1 MSVKVEYC
9 TVEERDMDTL
19 FLEAFAS
26 DKGFLKVFT
35 EKVTELKGNDSLN
48 VVNVELSKSDKDGES
63 DITVI
68 LEDQNKKIG
77 LLIEDKIN
85 AIAMDEQC
93 NRYKIRGKKGIKNG
107 DYSVFFVF
115 IVAPQKYYNSNE
127 EAKKYDHYVSYEE
140 CFEYFKSQNF
150 AMANIWAQQIEQAI
164 NKAQKQSNV
173 THNPGRMEFLRKYI
187 EYKDAH
193 YSGELDIANNPDNE
207 GAGGWVH
214 FRVNLKNAYI
224 LHKAD
229 RNFMDLT
236 FTGSGEDKTKAF
248 LFETMEK
255 WVHKLGYENVRC
267 YKTGKSMA
275 YRIEVPFIDF
285 DKPFEEC
292 NKDDL
297 NICFEA
303 AKQLTELA
311 KIIGWFGEMCSK

>member
-85 AIAMDEQC
+85 AIAMEEQC

-140 CFEYFKSQNF
+140 CFEYLHTACK
-150 AMANIWAQQIEQAI
+150 
-164 NKAQKQSNV
+164 KGRRCVQKR
-173 THNPGRMEFLRKYI
+173 T
-187 EYKDAH
+187 
-193 YSGELDIANNPDNE
+193 
-207 GAGGWVH
+207 
-214 FRVNLKNAYI
+214 
-224 LHKAD
+224 
-229 RNFMDLT
+229 
-236 FTGSGEDKTKAF
+236 TGVQKGTA
-248 LFETMEK
+248 
-255 WVHKLGYENVRC
+255 
-267 YKTGKSMA
+267 
-275 YRIEVPFIDF
+275 
-285 DKPFEEC
+285 
-292 NKDDL
+292 
-297 NICFEA
+297 
-303 AKQLTELA
+303 
-311 KIIGWFGEMCSK
+311 